1 MHGSTN
7 LPYIRH
13 EPFTADDASEFV
25 GGQVVK
31 FTAGSQTLLIG
42 DCVYLSAAN
51 TVDKS
56 STTAN
61 YVSYIGVVVGGTST
75 YFQCGSN
82 DSDVGVTAALTG
94 KEVLVQISG
103 VAWVPSAAAFD
114 LGDQLQVATTAGAVD
129 DSTTTANC
137 YVGVALSAAGGAAE
151 SVRMLI
157 WHG

>member
-13 EPFTADDASEFV
+13 EPITADDASEYV
-25 GGQVVK
+25 GGQVVRL
-31 FTAGSQTLLIG
+31 TAAATLLIG

-56 STTAN
+56 TTTAN
-61 YVSYIGVVVGGTST
+61 YVSYIGVVVGGAST
-75 YFQCGSN
+75 HMQCGSN
-82 DSDVGVTAALTG
+82 DSDVGVTAALVG
-94 KEVLVQISG
+94 KDVLVQVSG
-103 VAWVPSAAAFD
+103 IAWVPSAAAFD
-114 LGDQLQVATTAGAVD
+114 LGDMLQVATTAGAVD

-137 YVGVALSAAGGAAE
+137 YVGIALTAASGAAE
-151 SVRMLI
+151 NVRMLI